1 MFILKP
7 LPLALFLAGVSVSS
21 AWSAQ
26 LTQPLTLKDV
36 TVYLHGASL
45 QGEETLNLPAGES
58 EIIFTNIAN
67 SVTDDSIAISI
78 DNGVT
83 VLSSRI
89 ALMETQPNALPSD
102 IQQQLKAAKV
112 EQAKLTAEKNNINAQ
127 IKVLEANRSLTTKS
141 AAEVGK
147 YLQMVKEKNGELP
160 PPVRNVLGVDLI
172 VRRSTR

>member
-1 MFILKP
+1 MLILKP
-7 LPLALFLAGVSVSS
+7 LPLAMLLTGCMSS
-21 AWSAQ
+21 AWGTQ

-58 EIIFTNIAN
+58 EIIFTHIAN

-89 ALMETQPNALPSD
+89 ALMETQPNASPSE
-102 IQQQLKAAKV
+102 IQQQLKSSKGGTG
-112 EQAKLTAEKNNINAQ
+112 KTNRREKQYCGSN
-127 IKVLEANRSLTTKS
+127 
-141 AAEVGK
+141 
-147 YLQMVKEKNGELP
+147 
-160 PPVRNVLGVDLI
+160 
-172 VRRSTR
+172 

>member
-1 MFILKP
+1 
-7 LPLALFLAGVSVSS
+7 
-21 AWSAQ
+21 
-26 LTQPLTLKDV
+26 

-45 QGEETLNLPAGES
+45 QGEEILNLPAGES

-89 ALMETQPNALPSD
+89 ALTEIQPNALPSD

-112 EQAKLTAEKNNINAQ
+112 EQAKLTAEKNNI
-127 IKVLEANRSLTTKS
+127 
-141 AAEVGK
+141 AA
-147 YLQMVKEKNGELP
+147 
-160 PPVRNVLGVDLI
+160 
-172 VRRSTR
+172 